1 MGYYQNKSDKIGS
14 SGDFITSPEISQ
26 IFGEMIGIW
35 AISVWE
41 QMGCPEKINLVEM
54 GPGLGT
60 LMKDITRTFAKFP
73 LFKKALSISLLE
85 LSPEMI
91 IIQKSNLLGITETT
105 DCEEDKKN
113 TSNQTK
119 QLPNKKSSLSSQLNG
134 YNLNGIPIKWYNFLR
149 EIPNDVPTLYIG
161 QEFLDTFPVH
171 QFVYTKSGWRERLV
185 DIDSSSDSKAQ
196 QHFKFVLS
204 PSITPAILSILRPA
218 DSMMNKN
225 ELIKNFSSNLKSPLP
240 IISSGNFF
248 SFFHSVFLSFFF
260 SFFLSFFLSFFFSL
274 YF

>member
-1 MGYYQNKSDKIGS
+1 MGYYQNKCDKIGS

-41 QMGCPEKINLVEM
+41 QMGCPDKINVVEM

-60 LMKDITRTFAKFP
+60 LMKDITRTFSKFP
-73 LFKKALSISLLE
+73 LFKKALSISLIE

-91 IIQKSNLLGITETT
+91 KIQKSNLLGLTEST
-105 DCEEDKKN
+105 DSEENTKN

-119 QLPNKKSSLSSQLNG
+119 QLPNKSSSSQQNG
-134 YNLNGIPIKWYNFLR
+134 YNLNGIPLKWYNFLR
-149 EIPNDVPTLYIG
+149 ELPNDVPTLYIG

-171 QFVYTKSGWRERLV
+171 QFVYTKSGWRERLI

-204 PSITPAILSILRPA
+204 PSTTPAILSILRPT

-225 ELIKNFSSNLKSPLP
+225 EMIKKFSSNLKSPLP
-240 IISSGNFF
+240 IISSGI
-248 SFFHSVFLSFFF
+248 FL
-260 SFFLSFFLSFFFSL
+260 SFFLSFFLSSSKFNSIF
-274 YF
+274 